1 LRQKGATAKPL
12 ATLASDFEDDHA
24 DDSDDGDGRAVDAA
38 EHASQT
44 PMPGVERRAA
54 TEEGARG
61 KKIPRRAPPNPP
73 VFLRFVFLTIWMFAV
88 PAALAA
94 LTLKLLEPARDEFD
108 AGAVRT
114 FVAEQQ
120 VPATILFFTLFAMV
134 LWRVRY
140 LLPLAVETGMVGRRD
155 LPPRVRGRFEQAAHL
170 LDETRR
176 ILKQVGQG
184 KRGIKPEDRSRVED
198 ALVTLEESMLAL
210 RFDEDAFL
218 AAHEDA
224 HDIVLLH
231 LDRWR
236 KSELREYT
244 ESIGFAVAVALVL
257 RFFVIEAFKIPT
269 GSMIPT
275 LMIGDHIFVAKL
287 AYGPLLPRSDS
298 RLFSRLPPKRGD
310 VMVFK
315 FPENKAQDFIKRTIA
330 VPGDTLEV
338 LDGRPVINGKL
349 LPHCYVGKLEVSLG
363 LRGHLFVE
371 YSGDASY
378 LTMFNEKP
386 EDKRCDQDLDCAGG
400 QQCRDHVCGMLQGP
414 YRVVPGEVW
423 VLGDNRDNSHD
434 SRAWNGGIGAGVPF
448 ENIKGRATYVWWSWD
463 PRGGLALDRLGVN
476 VMGAPHLPQGA
487 AALEP
492 MLQSCLKSR
501 PSVAD
506 ATPPVTP

>member
-1 LRQKGATAKPL
+1 M
-12 ATLASDFEDDHA
+12 ASDPEDDHPN
-24 DDSDDGDGRAVDAA
+24 DRDDGDEGTAEAA

-44 PMPGVERRAA
+44 PMPGVRPTPRDGEAGA
-54 TEEGARG
+54 GEGASTDASVPG
-61 KKIPRRAPPNPP
+61 KPRVIPRRASPSPSR
-73 VFLRFVFLTIWMFAV
+73 FLRFVFFAVWMFALPV
-88 PAALAA
+88 GLAA
-94 LTLKLLEPARDEFD
+94 VTLKLLEPDRNELDV
-108 AGAVRT
+108 GVIRG

-120 VPATILFFTLFAMV
+120 VPATILLFTVFAMLV
-134 LWRVRY
+134 WRIRY
-140 LLPLAVETGMVGRRD
+140 LLPLAAETGMVGRRD
-155 LPPRVRGRFEQAAHL
+155 LPPRVRGRFEQATQL
-170 LDETRR
+170 LDEARR
-176 ILKQVGQG
+176 ILQQVRGE
-184 KRGIKPEDRSRVED
+184 KRGLAAADRARVETSLAELEVSMV
-198 ALVTLEESMLAL
+198 ALH
-210 RFDEDAFL
+210 FDEEAFL

-224 HDIVLLH
+224 HDRVVKH

-244 ESIGFAVAVALVL
+244 ESIGFAVAVALIL

-315 FPENKAQDFIKRTIA
+315 FPENKTQDFIKRTIA

-338 LDGRPVINGKL
+338 LEGRPLINGML

-363 LRGHLFVE
+363 LRGHLYVE
-371 YSGDASY
+371 HNGDASY
-378 LTMFNEKP
+378 LTMFNEKQ
-386 EDKRCDQDLDCAGG
+386 EDKACNQDLECAGG
-400 QQCRDHVCGMLQGP
+400 QQCRAHVCGMLQGP

-463 PRGGLALDRLGVN
+463 PRGGLGLDRLGVN
-476 VMGAPHLPQGA
+476 VMGAPKLPQGA
-487 AALEP
+487 SALEP
-492 MLQSCLKSR
+492 VLDACMKSR
-501 PSVAD
+501 PSVAES
-506 ATPPVTP
+506 TPPLNP